1 MWHIDEI
8 IDSTCKQNKA
18 KKNSKVMWKSQ
29 AEKIE

>member
-18 KKNSKVMWKSQ
+18 KKKFKGHVEVSS
-29 AEKIE
+29 